1 MWGNHGWGW
10 GWPVVLVMAVA
21 MVACMAMMTG
31 MMRHG
36 SWRRMWPPGNRDED
50 EDTPERILAG
60 RLARGEIG
68 VEEFQRRR
76 DGLQHASN
84 STADS
89 NATAGTAQPGYAE
102 RHSPP

>member
-1 MWGNHGWGW
+1 MWWNHGWGW

-36 SWRRMWPPGNRDED
+36 NWGRMWPGNRDED
-50 EDTPERILAG
+50 EDTPERILAR

-68 VEEFQRRR
+68 VEEFQRLR
-76 DGLQHASN
+76 DALQHTSN
-84 STADS
+84 STAD
-89 NATAGTAQPGYAE
+89 TAEPSHAE